1 MLSYTDCI
9 NVIYL
14 LIDLSINLLLL
25 VIFFIY
31 ISVVKV
37 EKKLWKALDMCSTN
51 DTEENTLIRTKL
63 FATDF
68 SA

>member
-1 MLSYTDCI
+1 MLSYI

-25 VIFFIY
+25 IIFFIY
-31 ISVVKV
+31 ISAVKV
-37 EKKLWKALDMCSTN
+37 EKKLWEALDICSNN
-51 DTEENTLIRTKL
+51 DTEENTLIRTKI